1 MKKRTE
7 EKERGKSRS
16 QSSVLPWIYL
26 SFTSASW
33 STFHL
38 PLMKAVP
45 ISLIARVIQQLQYPI
60 IFQNLTFEFLRYR
73 YTHFHYSNTNHAQ
86 PNQGIALQL

>member
-7 EKERGKSRS
+7 KRERESRS
-16 QSSVLPWIYL
+16 QSVLPWIYL

-73 YTHFHYSNTNHAQ
+73 YTHFHSNTNHAQ
-86 PNQGIALQL
+86 PNANQGIALQL